1 MESHDI
7 FIWPVINGVEREVT
21 YTINLVDEWGDSDLE
36 PAGQVWEYVLGSDF
50 IDGSEDPVQLWM
62 PDGYLEAIC
71 EKDFAKKF

>member
-1 MESHDI
+1 MESKDI
-7 FIWPVINGVEREVT
+7 FIWPVINGQEREVT

-36 PAGQVWEYVLGSDF
+36 QAGREWEYALGSEFFD
-50 IDGSEDPVQLWM
+50 DSEEVVKLWI